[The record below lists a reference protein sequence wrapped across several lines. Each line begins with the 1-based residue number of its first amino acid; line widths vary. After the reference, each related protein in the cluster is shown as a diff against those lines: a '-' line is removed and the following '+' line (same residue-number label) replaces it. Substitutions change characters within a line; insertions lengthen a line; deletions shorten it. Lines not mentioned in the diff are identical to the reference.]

1 LLYYREELFGY
12 TVEELNERRRIK
24 KKAEEAEKKRL
35 EAEGKPEED
44 EWKPPVT
51 EVF

>member
-1 LLYYREELFGY
+1 LYYREELFGF
-12 TVEELNERRRIK
+12 TVEELKEKRRLKQQKEEEERVARIK
-24 KKAEEAEKKRL
+24 EENDK
-35 EAEGKPEED
+35 ED